1 MFTRRLFPGEQ
12 RPGYELLGLLLLLQ
26 LLTQSYL
33 SLTPESPTNPTTT
46 LLSTTL
52 TPTNPHATPAG
63 PALPIVDPS
72 TTTALSV
79 GPAPHGLSHDTH
91 VSHDTPALGVVT
103 GVLLD
108 LEEENVCAYIPAGSR
123 RCPLCLEDMKDPT
136 AAECGHLFCWDCVLR
151 WTGESVGRGECP
163 ICRGRCSREGL
174 LRLAG

>member
-63 PALPIVDPS
+63 PAPIVDPS
-72 TTTALSV
+72 TTTPLSV
-79 GPAPHGLSHDTH
+79 GPAPHGPDTHGSHDTG
-91 VSHDTPALGVVT
+91 VLGVVT

-108 LEEENVCAYIPAGSR
+108 LGEENVCAYIPAGSR